1 MRGSQPCSLVE
12 DKTTT
17 LKSHSTR
24 LFSWFSNPIQAS
36 LLHSQ
41 HIMTDLPP
49 FTYTPL
55 SANEIRLLTPV
66 IEDDSIAWT
75 LSTVQLDFQDL
86 KFETLSYVWGSQDES
101 FPIVCNEKLFWV
113 HHNLYTAL
121 PYLAR
126 RANVDEVLPM
136 WIDAI
141 CINQTDDEEK
151 IVQIRS
157 MNQIY
162 RRASRMWI
170 WLGIAEYQDY
180 IPEALSTL
188 LWLHD
193 PNKDSRNLAQ
203 VRGAS
208 SETFYFDPSVRKAM
222 IHLIVNPWYRR
233 LWVTQ
238 ELALSRCA
246 VALCGEHGMTLN
258 TLEDA
263 QRCFLLTD
271 RDLGLSIDEVCDVL
285 KSNRIFSA
293 VSYGRGL
300 SKATST
306 EEIATLLIQVA
317 ILSLYQQC
325 LQPRDRVL
333 GLLGLLDTRNIEI
346 PIGDFYSCAS
356 IPELYT
362 EFGAFLLSNVLYDHD
377 TRDEIW
383 VWLDKASV
391 PGKDGCFP
399 SWVPDLHH
407 LAYTIDRWSVI
418 FHAGNEQRDYKA
430 SRRSK
435 AIRRGCQKDELK
447 ISGRLLDSVVGVSS
461 PRPIGYEEFPSVGHV
476 VQEWNDLADWEDNA
490 ANLALSG
497 TESSLH
503 DFCHTLVGGQ
513 SYLGRSFDPCQ
524 MRRRFRI
531 SIDEWKRLYADFRIE
546 ERYGS
551 LFFIVM
557 IRNIITKLTPR
568 LYQVD

>member
-1 MRGSQPCSLVE
+1 
-12 DKTTT
+12 
-17 LKSHSTR
+17 
-24 LFSWFSNPIQAS
+24 
-36 LLHSQ
+36 
-41 HIMTDLPP
+41 MTDLPL

-66 IEDDSIAWT
+66 IDDDVIAWT
-75 LSTVQLDFQDL
+75 LSTVRLDSQDL

-121 PYLAR
+121 SYLAR
-126 RANVDEVLPM
+126 RANVDEALPM

-141 CINQTDDEEK
+141 CTNQTDDEEK

-203 VRGAS
+203 MRGAS
-208 SETFYFDPSVRKAM
+208 TETFCFDPSVRKAM
-222 IHLIVNPWYRR
+222 MHLIVNPWCRR

-271 RDLGLSIDEVCDVL
+271 CDLGLSIDEVCDVL

-300 SKATST
+300 LKATST

-317 ILSLYQQC
+317 ILSSYQQC

-362 EFGAFLLSNVLYDHD
+362 EFGAFLLTNALYDHD

-391 PGKDGCFP
+391 PGKDGRFP

-407 LAYTIDRWSVI
+407 LTYTIDRWSVI

-430 SRRSK
+430 SRRFK
-435 AIRRGCQKDELK
+435 AIRRGCQNDELK

-497 TESSLH
+497 TENSLR

-513 SYLGRSFDPCQ
+513 SYLDRSFDPCQ

-531 SIDEWKRLYADFRIE
+531 SIDEWKRLCADFRIA
-546 ERYGS
+546 ERYDS
-551 LFFIVM
+551 LFFVVM
-557 IRNIITKLTPR
+557 IRNIIIKLTPR